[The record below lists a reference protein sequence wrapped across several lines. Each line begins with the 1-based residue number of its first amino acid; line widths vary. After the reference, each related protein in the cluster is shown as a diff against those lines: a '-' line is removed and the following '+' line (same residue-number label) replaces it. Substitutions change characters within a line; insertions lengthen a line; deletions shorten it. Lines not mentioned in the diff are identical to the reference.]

1 MKKRSLLLLVL
12 GFCAIAAA
20 AHADD
25 MPFDF
30 DTLRYQARRLS
41 LRPYV
46 PQPQRIPE
54 SLLKLTYDQ
63 YRDIRFKPEKAWW
76 RREGLPFQLQFFHPG
91 FFFNKTV
98 QISAVIGKEPNF
110 IPFEPALFDY

>member
-1 MKKRSLLLLVL
+1 MNKRSLLLFVL
-12 GFCAIAAA
+12 GFCTVAAA
-20 AHADD
+20 VRADD

-30 DTLRYQARRLS
+30 DTLRYQAKL
-41 LRPYV
+41 LAIRPYL

-54 SLLKLTYDQ
+54 SLQKLTYDR

-76 RREGLPFQLQFFHPG
+76 RREALPFQLQFFHPG

-98 QISAVIGKEPNF
+98 QISEVIDKEPKS
-110 IPFEPALFDY
+110 IPFE

>member
-1 MKKRSLLLLVL
+1 MKKRSLLLLGF
-12 GFCAIAAA
+12 GFCAIYAMAR
-20 AHADD
+20 ADD

-30 DTLRYQARRLS
+30 DTLRYQAKL
-41 LRPYV
+41 LAVRPYV
-46 PQPQRIPE
+46 PQPSRVPD

-76 RREGLPFQLQFFHPG
+76 RREALPFQLQFFHPG

-98 QISAVIGKEPNF
+98 QISEVIGKEPKP
-110 IPFEPALFDY
+110 IPFE